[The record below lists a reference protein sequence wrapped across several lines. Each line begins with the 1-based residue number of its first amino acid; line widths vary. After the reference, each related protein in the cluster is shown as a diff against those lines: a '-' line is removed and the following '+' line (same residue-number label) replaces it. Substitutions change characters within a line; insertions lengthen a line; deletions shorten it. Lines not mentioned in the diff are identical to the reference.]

1 MTETKKS
8 ILVVEDEA
16 QLRGALRDF
25 LVSNGFVVLEA
36 DNGEAGLD
44 VATREHP
51 NLILLDIVMPKMDG
65 MTMLE
70 LLRDDPWGKTV
81 PVIILTN
88 LSATDEKRNQ
98 DITEL
103 LPSFYL
109 VKSDWKLENLLEK
122 INECLV

>member
-1 MTETKKS
+1 MTDHKKS
-8 ILVVEDEA
+8 ILVIEDEL

-25 LVSNGFVVLEA
+25 LVQNGFTVLEA
-36 DNGEAGLD
+36 ENGEKGLE

-51 NLILLDIVMPKMDG
+51 NLILLDTVMPKMDG
-65 MTMLE
+65 MTMLS
-70 LLRDDPWGKTV
+70 LLRKDAWGKTA

-109 VKSDWKLENLLEK
+109 VKSDWKLEDLLGK
-122 INECLV
+122 IQECLS

>member
-1 MTETKKS
+1 MTNRKKS
-8 ILVVEDEA
+8 ILVIEDER

-25 LVSNGFVVLEA
+25 LVQNGFSVLEA
-36 DNGEAGLD
+36 DNGEVGLD

-65 MTMLE
+65 MTMLQ
-70 LLRDDPWGKTV
+70 LLRDDPWGKAV

-88 LSATDEKRNQ
+88 LSASDEKRNQ
-98 DITEL
+98 SVAEL

>member
-1 MTETKKS
+1 MTNHKKS
-8 ILVVEDEA
+8 ILVVEDEV

-25 LVSNGFVVLEA
+25 LVQNGFSVLEA
-36 DNGEAGLD
+36 GNGEVGLD
-44 VATREHP
+44 VATQEHP
-51 NLILLDIVMPKMDG
+51 DLILLDIVMPKMDG
-65 MTMLE
+65 MTMLQ

-88 LSATDEKRNQ
+88 LSASDEKRNQ
-98 DITEL
+98 SATEL